1 MEELK
6 ENKSIVTS
14 YRLSQDTKD
23 KLQQQLKDLGM
34 TQEQYFNKVVN
45 TMELENVK
53 QNSFLS
59 KDTTVIQSNLDAIL
73 NAFISIADGSNNLIN
88 NKDTELEELK
98 NNYKDM
104 LADKENCIKSQKQEL
119 EQWYINFNELKNEN
133 DVHNNELSN
142 IKIENNKQLEHLEGN
157 LKDKNL
163 IVEEYKNK
171 NDMLLTDLAEHKKYK
186 AELEEYKKLL
196 ADAQG
201 RDIDKDNLIK
211 DNDYNINQLN
221 KSIEKTTQDNQKELE
236 ILKKENQL
244 NIKLAVAEANEKLN
258 NKLGQEQLKH
268 NTAIQEYHIKY
279 KLLLEE
285 LEKKNTTP
293 KVNPKANPKA
303 TKKNNAIAKGEVDEK
318 KI

>member
-1 MEELK
+1 MEEIK
-6 ENKSIVTS
+6 ENKSVVTS

-23 KLQQQLKDLGM
+23 KLQQQLKDLGL
-34 TQEQYFNKVVN
+34 TQEQYFNKVVS

-59 KDTTVIQSNLDAIL
+59 KDTTIIQSNLDAIL

-88 NKDTELEELK
+88 NKDTELEK
-98 NNYKDM
+98 MKISFKDM
-104 LADKENCIKSQKQEL
+104 LADKEGFIKSQKQEL
-119 EQWYINFNELKNEN
+119 EEWYIRFNKLQKENEEQNKELSSIKNE
-133 DVHNNELSN
+133 HS
-142 IKIENNKQLEHLEGN
+142 KKLEHLEGN

-171 NDMLLTDLAEHKKYK
+171 NDMILTDLAEHKKYK
-186 AELEEYKKLL
+186 DELEEYKKLL

-211 DNDYNINQLN
+211 DNDYSINQLN
-221 KSIEKTTQDNQKELE
+221 KNIEKITQDNQKELQ

-244 NIKLAVAEANEKLN
+244 NVKLAVAEANEKLN
-258 NKLGQEQLKH
+258 EKLGQEQLKH
-268 NTAIQEYHIKY
+268 NADIQEYHIKY

-285 LEKKNTTP
+285 LEKKNITP
-293 KVNPKANPKA
+293 KVIAKS
-303 TKKNNAIAKGEVDEK
+303 TKKNNVIAKGAVDEK

>member
-6 ENKSIVTS
+6 EKSIVTS

-34 TQEQYFNKVVN
+34 TQEQYFNKVVS
-45 TMELENVK
+45 TMEIENVK

-59 KDTTVIQSNLDAIL
+59 MDTTVIQSNLDAIL

-98 NNYKDM
+98 IRFKDM
-104 LADKENCIKSQKQEL
+104 LADKEGFIKSQKQEL
-119 EQWYINFNELKNEN
+119 EEWYINFNELQKENEEHNKELFSIKNE
-133 DVHNNELSN
+133 HNKEM
-142 IKIENNKQLEHLEGN
+142 EHLEGN
-157 LKDKNL
+157 LKNKNL

-186 AELEEYKKLL
+186 DELEEYKKLL

-201 RDIDKDNLIK
+201 RDIGKDNLIK
-211 DNDYNINQLN
+211 DNEYSIEQLN
-221 KSIEKTTQDNQKELE
+221 KNIEKITQDNQKELQ

-244 NIKLAVAEANEKLN
+244 NVKLAVAEANEKLN
-258 NKLGQEQLKH
+258 NRLDQEQLKH
-268 NTAIQEYHIKY
+268 NADIQEYHNKY

-285 LEKKNTTP
+285 LEKKNTIS
-293 KVNPKANPKA
+293 KA
-303 TKKNNAIAKGEVDEK
+303 TLKKSNINSKTKSNDL
-318 KI
+318 